1 MSSVLKG
8 AFNDEGKIFQLIVE
22 PPTAL
27 LPEYIR
33 NDYSDHAAEIN
44 SNPWRILAG
53 GSINHITKMYR
64 VHVEMMKRQAKWDNV
79 SATEVPPSPE
89 HI

>member
-8 AFNDEGKIFQLIVE
+8 AFNDDGKIFQLKVE
-22 PPTAL
+22 PPTPL

-44 SNPWRILAG
+44 SNPLRILAG
-53 GSINHITKMYR
+53 GSVSHITKVYDAY
-64 VHVEMMKRQAKWDNV
+64 VEMMRVQAIVDNV